1 MCHSMITI
9 EYTRSFVAFYVKG
22 NPDSVVNVVSFT
34 VSGLKAESA
43 AAESFPYQT
52 LTEICKTCRAC
63 LKKGKG
69 DEEDTRT
76 CTPLNI
82 IGC

>member
-9 EYTRSFVAFYVKG
+9 EYTHSFVAFYVKG
-22 NPDSVVNVVSFT
+22 SPGSIVNV
-34 VSGLKAESA
+34 GLKPESA

-52 LTEICKTCRAC
+52 LTEICKTCHAC

-69 DEEDTRT
+69 DEEDTRI
-76 CTPLNI
+76 CTPLSI